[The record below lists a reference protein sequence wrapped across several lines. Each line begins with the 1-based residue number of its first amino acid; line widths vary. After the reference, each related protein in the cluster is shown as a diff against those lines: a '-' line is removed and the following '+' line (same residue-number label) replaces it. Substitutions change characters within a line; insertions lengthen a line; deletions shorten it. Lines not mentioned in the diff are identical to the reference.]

1 MKKVIIVLSF
11 LLLFSCNKIK
21 VLFNSDFNVISSK
34 IIQDSEDAI
43 YEEQKAN
50 LDFSTHIVETSDMED
65 ANIYKELQGLIW
77 HTSYAKSPGSPH
89 AKKGGVF
96 YTYLNDVPN
105 TFRYMGP
112 SVDGV
117 SKKLFHSHL
126 SLLSRSDYDRGFL
139 PALATHWAF
148 GDDGKT
154 VYYKLNKKAK
164 WSDGVP
170 CTVDDII
177 FAVDF
182 ATSKDIAPFLEELV
196 YSDISIKKIS
206 KEYVSIKTSEN
217 VFNSKELLLD
227 VTNITPRPKHFY
239 DGKSLKNWVI
249 DYNRIAEPTTGPYYL
264 DSWEQDYG
272 LSFKKASEWWA
283 EEYEHFQNVYNF
295 DFVEFR
301 ILAGT
306 QRSVRRYFRRE
317 ALDALPIT
325 NNQEYLDALDEN
337 IKKRGLGDIWRV
349 PYKSIRGLNALL
361 FNTKT
366 PLLDNIFFRRAMEY
380 VIDIEGL
387 LENVLTNEYE
397 RSHTMGSLQSC
408 DGISFNNQDIK
419 LPSYDKKIALE
430 LLEKAGFDSQDKY
443 GIRKNKNGDR
453 AAFTILYTDKNL
465 KDEFGYLYARALEC
479 GVELD
484 FVFVSGGI
492 LDKIKNGEFA
502 GWWTSF
508 SSSYV
513 PNHYH
518 LLHSLQSTSPPYL
531 SNVFGFS
538 HPSLDSLLENY
549 NKEDISMEEKA
560 KINKKIEEFARKQVL
575 FIPTYYPI
583 TKKVLCWKYIRFP
596 GWSSMPYME
605 DFGTF
610 FAPLAWYDDEIKKE
624 VDNAIE
630 ENRGF
635 ETREWKIGI
644 HSNDD

>member
-1 MKKVIIVLSF
+1 MKKIIILLSF
-11 LLLFSCNKIK
+11 LIFSCNKMK
-21 VLFNSDFNVISSK
+21 MLFNSDFEVIAPK
-34 IIQDSEDAI
+34 IIQDSEDI
-43 YEEQKAN
+43 ICSEQNAN
-50 LDFSTHIVETSDMED
+50 FDFSTHTIDIPNMED
-65 ANIYKELQGLIW
+65 ANQYKELQNLIW
-77 HTSYAKSPGSPH
+77 HTSYAKSTGSPH

-96 YTYLNDVPN
+96 YTYLNDIPN

-112 SVDGV
+112 SVDNV

-126 SLLSRSDYDRGFL
+126 SLLIRSDYDRGFL

-164 WSDGVP
+164 WSDGLP

-177 FAVDF
+177 FALEF
-182 ATSKDIAPFLEELV
+182 ATSKEVAPFLEEPI
-196 YSDISIKKIS
+196 YSNISIKKIS
-206 KEYVSIKTSEN
+206 KDYISITTKEN
-217 VFNSKELLLD
+217 VFNSKELLVD
-227 VTNITPRPKHFY
+227 ATNITPRPKHFY

-249 DYNRIAEPTTGPYYL
+249 EYNRIAEPTTGPYYL
-264 DSWEQDYG
+264 DSWEREYG
-272 LSFKKASEWWA
+272 LSFKKVSKWWA

-301 ILAGT
+301 ILVGT

-317 ALDALPIT
+317 ALDTLPIT
-325 NNQEYLDALDEN
+325 NNQEYLDALDEEV
-337 IKKRGLGDIWRV
+337 KKRGLGDIWRA

-361 FNTKT
+361 FNTKKP
-366 PLLDNIFFRRAMEY
+366 PLNNIFFRQAMEY
-380 VIDIEGL
+380 VVDIDGL
-387 LENVLTNEYE
+387 LENVLQDECE
-397 RSHTMGSLQSC
+397 RSYTMGSLQSC
-408 DGISFNNQDIK
+408 DGISFNNKDIR
-419 LPSYDKKIALE
+419 LPRYDKKKALE

-443 GIRKNKNGDR
+443 GIRRNKNGDR
-453 AAFTILYTDKNL
+453 ATFTILYTDKDL
-465 KDEFGYLYARALEC
+465 KDEMGYLYARALEC

-492 LDKIKNGEFA
+492 LDKIKNGDFE
-502 GWWTSF
+502 GWWASF

-518 LLHSLQSTSPPYL
+518 FLHSLTPTSPPYL

-538 HPSLDSLLENY
+538 HPSLDALLENY
-549 NKEDISMEEKA
+549 NKKNISIEEKA
-560 KINKKIEEFARKQVL
+560 KINEKIEEFARKEVL
-575 FIPTYYPI
+575 FIPTYYSI

-596 GWSSMPYME
+596 GWASMPYTE

-624 VDNAIE
+624 VDKAIE
-630 ENRGF
+630 EDVGF
-635 ETREWKIGI
+635 ETREWKI
-644 HSNDD
+644 N